1 MFTNKQKT
9 TMVELIKAGKSNE
22 EVIAALQADKPGL
35 KISMPYLDAIRN
47 GGTAQKKAPVRT
59 FSADNP
65 FFAKAAAWE
74 EQSQIDKQIAALV
87 AKKEANQKL
96 IEEAEQ
102 ADTEA
107 PEKST
112 PPQTAKKS
120 AKK

>member
-1 MFTNKQKT
+1 MFTNKQKA
-9 TMVELIKAGKSNE
+9 TMVEMIKAGKSNE

-65 FFAKAAAWE
+65 FHAKAVAWE
-74 EQSQIDKQIAALV
+74 EQAQIDNQIAALV

-102 ADTEA
+102 ADTEGD
-107 PEKST
+107 EKPT
-112 PPQTAKKS
+112 PQTAKKP